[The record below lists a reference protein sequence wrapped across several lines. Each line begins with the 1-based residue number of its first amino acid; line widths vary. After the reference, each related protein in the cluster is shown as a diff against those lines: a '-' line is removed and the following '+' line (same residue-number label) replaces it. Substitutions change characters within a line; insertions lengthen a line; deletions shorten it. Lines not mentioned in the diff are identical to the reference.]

1 MAKYLSGRSKLT
13 PQTRLKEERY
23 KYLSVADAEPN
34 LGEPLVGPSSIGAKP
49 VPVGQQYIVV
59 SVPDNPESFPG
70 ERYWIPNQGGIIPG
84 SISVYDEGLDNLVGG
99 LSSTTQLNFI
109 GAAITTQGYLNPDF
123 SPAPNVDITVF
134 AHGNNTEVLFNSSN
148 DFATDTRF
156 TFNNGL
162 LAAGDRITVG
172 TGGTVITTTG
182 IGSVG
187 IGTTQPTQELHLVG
201 DFRITGDI
209 YDSTNQP
216 GQTGYLLTKSADGV
230 LWVREESIITG
241 AGGTIGQIQ
250 FHNSAGLVDGA
261 DNFYYDFNNQRVG
274 IGSTQPT
281 QLLDVLGVSTF
292 SGGVFI
298 DTLNVSGTSAFG
310 QLINANG
317 GIDVLGHTET
327 DTLNVSGLS
336 TFAGNLDMN
345 ASVNISTNLD
355 VDGTTDLDILNVSET
370 AKFTD
375 TADNTLGNTNTG
387 SVQIDG
393 GVGIDKNLTVGSG
406 ISATNLYI
414 SGIGTIEQFDFG
426 IGEFDNIIVTGI
438 STLGNVVVEGN
449 TIKTKPGAG
458 NLILD
463 SDGAST
469 IQVNDFLYVN
479 KDTESTNKD
488 NGSIYTEGGIGVE
501 KSVNIGLN
509 LNVTGDVG
517 VGTDNPTRK
526 LDVEIQTASFETGS
540 VLDSHPIV
548 EFINLSAGAPRG
560 LEIGSPSDSIYSPV
574 YLKVSGTSNRFAIL
588 DQHNDENFTILD
600 NGNVGIGSTT
610 PTEKL
615 DVIGTAKVDGLK
627 FGSGTAVTSVD
638 TDLSSVS
645 ASDDTLASAKAIKS
659 YVDAQATAQDL
670 DFAGDTGSGSID
682 LDSETFTI
690 VGTENE
696 IQTVGSGNTLTIGL
710 TETGV
715 TADTYGS
722 STQVSQFTVDE
733 NGRITSAS
741 NVNINFSDAN
751 VATADSLTNSRNIAA
766 TGDIAWNVDF
776 KGHEDVSGIATLS
789 DTGVVAGTYGSS
801 TQVGIVT
808 VDSKGRITSAS
819 NVNINF
825 SDANV
830 ATADSLTNSRDIEA
844 TGDISW
850 VVNFKGHEDVSADAT
865 LSDTGVVAGTYGSST
880 QVGIVTVDSKG
891 RITSASNV
899 NIDFGNANVATA
911 DSLTNSRDIEATG
924 DISWF
929 VNFKGHE
936 NVSADATLASII
948 TPGTVGSSTQVGVV
962 TFDAKGRITS
972 ASNVNI
978 DFGNANVA
986 TADSLTDSRNIAATG
1001 DIAWNVDFK
1010 GHENVSGIATLAD
1023 TGVVAGTYGSSTQ
1036 VGIVTVDSK
1045 GRITSASNVNIDFG
1059 NANVATADYAD
1070 NAGIA
1075 TNLKGGIASQIPY
1088 QTAANTTDF
1097 IPNGTSGQL
1106 LQSNGT
1112 SAPSWISVGDIS
1124 AGTAQTANN
1133 LSGGAA
1139 GSIPYQDAPGST
1151 VFLTE
1156 PNANGYILT
1165 YNNSSN
1171 APQWQQLSSIDR
1183 TYTLDAVDSGDNV
1196 ILRLSDGS
1204 TNDDVTITA
1213 GSNIQIDSVSSSG
1226 FTISAVAGA
1235 GLAPDSTISD
1245 LISISGGTIS
1255 ADDVG
1260 ADRIFFWDDSQS
1272 KATHLSVGS
1281 GLQIS
1286 GTTLSATSAGSVTD
1300 VTVSQVS
1307 YGGTNPIT
1315 VTSPSAGTEQINIP
1329 DSSNAYGTRFIETYT
1344 PTTEGN
1350 NGDVWYQVSS

>member
-1 MAKYLSGRSKLT
+1 MASPVIQVKRGLYSNLPALKSGEPGFTTDKYDLFVGLDETLGNNQFFGSGRYWEREDGTNAAQLKLVDKDGSNGINLQVPDT
-13 PQTRLKEERY
+13 TAGIGTWILPNSNTGSQYGLLAIASTSGDERTLEWTSITTNSFDATTLVIESEGISSNDSDTQIPTTAAVKDYVDTTIGNIDLDFAGDTGTGAVDLDSQSFTIAGTSNEIETSASGQTITIGLPDDVTIGQDLTVSRDVQIVRNLNVDGNITVGGTTATLFTQTLK
-23 KYLSVADAEPN
+23 VADADLI
-34 LGEPLVGPSSIGAKP
+34 LGIRTDGSGNDIST
-49 VPVGQQYIVV
+49 
-59 SVPDNPESFPG
+59 DNTA
-70 ERYWIPNQGGIIPG
+70 NHGGIAIA
-84 SISVYDEGLDNLVGG
+84 STEGNSL
-99 LSSTTQLNFI
+99 
-109 GAAITTQGYLNPDF
+109 ITLTNP
-123 SPAPNVDITVF
+123 
-134 AHGNNTEVLFNSSN
+134 
-148 DFATDTRF
+148 
-156 TFNNGL
+156 
-162 LAAGDRITVG
+162 
-172 TGGTVITTTG
+172 
-182 IGSVG
+182 
-187 IGTTQPTQELHLVG
+187 
-201 DFRITGDI
+201 
-209 YDSTNQP
+209 
-216 GQTGYLLTKSADGV
+216 
-230 LWVREESIITG
+230 G
-241 AGGTIGQIQ
+241 AGETLPSTYKKIMWFKEGSFSGLGTDAWLI
-250 FHNSAGLVDGA
+250 NYA
-261 DNFYYDFNNQRVG
+261 VG
-274 IGSTQPT
+274 IGSTQFPT
-281 QLLDVLGVSTF
+281 GTRLAAGNVQFTENDLAVVRNINSTGVSTLPTLDTTNATIDNLTF
-292 SGGVFI
+292 TSGTAITSVDTDLSSVSASD
-298 DTLNVSGTSAFG
+298 DTLASAKAIKSYVDGEVSTVNTTIGNIDLDFAGDSGTGA
-310 QLINANG
+310 
-317 GIDVLGHTET
+317 V
-327 DTLNVSGLS
+327 
-336 TFAGNLDMN
+336 
-345 ASVNISTNLD
+345 
-355 VDGTTDLDILNVSET
+355 DLDSQTFTIAGTANEIET
-370 AKFTD
+370 SGSGQTLTIGLPNEVAITTSL
-375 TADNTLGNTNTG
+375 TAPK
-387 SVQIDG
+387 IY
-393 GVGIDKNLTVGSG
+393 VGSG
-406 ISATNLYI
+406 NEAYLDRANGSNGDLRIFSTN
-414 SGIGTIEQFDFG
+414 
-426 IGEFDNIIVTGI
+426 NIIF
-438 STLGNVVVEGN
+438 
-449 TIKTKPGAG
+449 
-458 NLILD
+458 NL
-463 SDGAST
+463 
-469 IQVNDFLYVN
+469 
-479 KDTESTNKD
+479 DTTD
-488 NGSIYTEGGIGVE
+488 AVIFDYTQG
-501 KSVNIGLN
+501 
-509 LNVTGDVG
+509 
-517 VGTDNPTRK
+517 
-526 LDVEIQTASFETGS
+526 
-540 VLDSHPIV
+540 
-548 EFINLSAGAPRG
+548 
-560 LEIGSPSDSIYSPV
+560 Y
-574 YLKVSGTSNRFAIL
+574 
-588 DQHNDENFTILD
+588 
-600 NGNVGIGSTT
+600 VGIGSTT

-733 NGRITSAS
+733 NGRITSA
-741 NVNINFSDAN
+741 
-751 VATADSLTNSRNIAA
+751 L
-766 TGDIAWNVDF
+766 
-776 KGHEDVSGIATLS
+776 
-789 DTGVVAGTYGSS
+789 
-801 TQVGIVT
+801 
-808 VDSKGRITSAS
+808 
-819 NVNINF
+819 
-825 SDANV
+825 
-830 ATADSLTNSRDIEA
+830 
-844 TGDISW
+844 
-850 VVNFKGHEDVSADAT
+850 
-865 LSDTGVVAGTYGSST
+865 
-880 QVGIVTVDSKG
+880 
-891 RITSASNV
+891 NV

-924 DISWF
+924 DISWA

-936 NVSADATLASII
+936 NVSADATLTSII

-1171 APQWQQLSSIDR
+1171 APQWQQLSSIYR

-1213 GSNIQIDSVSSSG
+1213 GSNITIDSVASSG

-1255 ADDVG
+1255 ADDAG

>member
-134 AHGNNTEVLFNSSN
+134 APGNNTEVLFNSSN

-162 LAAGDRITVG
+162 LAAGDRIVVG

-336 TFAGNLDMN
+336 TFAGNLDIN

-733 NGRITSAS
+733 NGRITSA
-741 NVNINFSDAN
+741 
-751 VATADSLTNSRNIAA
+751 L
-766 TGDIAWNVDF
+766 
-776 KGHEDVSGIATLS
+776 
-789 DTGVVAGTYGSS
+789 
-801 TQVGIVT
+801 
-808 VDSKGRITSAS
+808 
-819 NVNINF
+819 
-825 SDANV
+825 
-830 ATADSLTNSRDIEA
+830 
-844 TGDISW
+844 
-850 VVNFKGHEDVSADAT
+850 
-865 LSDTGVVAGTYGSST
+865 
-880 QVGIVTVDSKG
+880 
-891 RITSASNV
+891 NV

-924 DISWF
+924 DISWA

-936 NVSADATLASII
+936 NVSADATLTSII

-1213 GSNIQIDSVSSSG
+1213 GSNITIDSVASSG

>member
-134 AHGNNTEVLFNSSN
+134 APGNNTEVLFNSSN

-216 GQTGYLLTKSADGV
+216 GETGYLLTKSADGV

-310 QLINANG
+310 QLINA
-317 GIDVLGHTET
+317 
-327 DTLNVSGLS
+327 
-336 TFAGNLDMN
+336 
-345 ASVNISTNLD
+345 SVNISTNLD

-426 IGEFDNIIVTGI
+426 TGEFDNIIVTGI

-469 IQVNDFLYVN
+469 IKVNDFLYVN
-479 KDTESTNKD
+479 KNTESTNKD

-659 YVDAQATAQDL
+659 YVDTQATAQDL

-722 STQVSQFTVDE
+722 STHVSQFTVDE
-733 NGRITSAS
+733 NGRITSA
-741 NVNINFSDAN
+741 
-751 VATADSLTNSRNIAA
+751 L
-766 TGDIAWNVDF
+766 
-776 KGHEDVSGIATLS
+776 
-789 DTGVVAGTYGSS
+789 
-801 TQVGIVT
+801 
-808 VDSKGRITSAS
+808 
-819 NVNINF
+819 
-825 SDANV
+825 
-830 ATADSLTNSRDIEA
+830 
-844 TGDISW
+844 
-850 VVNFKGHEDVSADAT
+850 
-865 LSDTGVVAGTYGSST
+865 
-880 QVGIVTVDSKG
+880 
-891 RITSASNV
+891 NV

-911 DSLTNSRDIEATG
+911 DSLTNSRDIEETG
-924 DISWF
+924 DISWA

-936 NVSADATLASII
+936 NVSADATLTSII

-986 TADSLTDSRNIAATG
+986 TADSLTNSRNIAATG

-1088 QTAANTTDF
+1088 QTAANTTGF

-1133 LSGGAA
+1133 FSGGAA

-1213 GSNIQIDSVSSSG
+1213 GSNITIDSVASSG

-1245 LISISGGTIS
+1245 LISISG
-1255 ADDVG
+1255 
-1260 ADRIFFWDDSQS
+1260 
-1272 KATHLSVGS
+1272 
-1281 GLQIS
+1281 
-1286 GTTLSATSAGSVTD
+1286 
-1300 VTVSQVS
+1300 
-1307 YGGTNPIT
+1307 
-1315 VTSPSAGTEQINIP
+1315 
-1329 DSSNAYGTRFIETYT
+1329 
-1344 PTTEGN
+1344 
-1350 NGDVWYQVSS
+1350 

>member
-59 SVPDNPESFPG
+59 SVPDNPASFPG

-109 GAAITTQGYLNPDF
+109 GEAITAQGYLNPDF

-134 AHGNNTEVLFNSSN
+134 APGNNTEVLFNSSN

-162 LAAGDRITVG
+162 LAAGDRIVVG

-336 TFAGNLDMN
+336 TFAGNLDIN

-548 EFINLSAGAPRG
+548 EFINLSHGAPRG
-560 LEIGSPSDSIYSPV
+560 LEIGSPADSIYSPV

-600 NGNVGIGSTT
+600 NGNVDIGSTT

-733 NGRITSAS
+733 NGRITSA
-741 NVNINFSDAN
+741 
-751 VATADSLTNSRNIAA
+751 L
-766 TGDIAWNVDF
+766 
-776 KGHEDVSGIATLS
+776 
-789 DTGVVAGTYGSS
+789 
-801 TQVGIVT
+801 
-808 VDSKGRITSAS
+808 
-819 NVNINF
+819 
-825 SDANV
+825 
-830 ATADSLTNSRDIEA
+830 
-844 TGDISW
+844 
-850 VVNFKGHEDVSADAT
+850 
-865 LSDTGVVAGTYGSST
+865 
-880 QVGIVTVDSKG
+880 
-891 RITSASNV
+891 NV

-924 DISWF
+924 DISWA

-936 NVSADATLASII
+936 NVSADATLTSII

-1059 NANVATADYAD
+1059 NANVATADYAN

-1133 LSGGAA
+1133 FSGGAA

-1213 GSNIQIDSVSSSG
+1213 GSNITIDSVASSG

-1255 ADDVG
+1255 ADDAG

>member
-134 AHGNNTEVLFNSSN
+134 APGNNTEVLFNSSN

-336 TFAGNLDMN
+336 TFAGNLDIN

-733 NGRITSAS
+733 NGRITSA
-741 NVNINFSDAN
+741 
-751 VATADSLTNSRNIAA
+751 L
-766 TGDIAWNVDF
+766 
-776 KGHEDVSGIATLS
+776 
-789 DTGVVAGTYGSS
+789 
-801 TQVGIVT
+801 
-808 VDSKGRITSAS
+808 
-819 NVNINF
+819 
-825 SDANV
+825 
-830 ATADSLTNSRDIEA
+830 
-844 TGDISW
+844 
-850 VVNFKGHEDVSADAT
+850 
-865 LSDTGVVAGTYGSST
+865 
-880 QVGIVTVDSKG
+880 
-891 RITSASNV
+891 NV

-924 DISWF
+924 DISWA

-936 NVSADATLASII
+936 NVSADATLTSII

-1213 GSNIQIDSVSSSG
+1213 GSNITIDSVASSG

>member
-134 AHGNNTEVLFNSSN
+134 APGNNTEVLFNSSN

-162 LAAGDRITVG
+162 LAAGDRIVVG

-298 DTLNVSGTSAFG
+298 DTLNVSGFSTFTK
-310 QLINANG
+310 LIDADG
-317 GIDVLGHTET
+317 GIDVFGNTET

-336 TFAGNLDMN
+336 TFAGNLDIN

-426 IGEFDNIIVTGI
+426 TGEFDNIIVTGI

-469 IQVNDFLYVN
+469 IKVNDFLYVN
-479 KDTESTNKD
+479 KNTESTNKD

-733 NGRITSAS
+733 NGRITSALNVNIDFGNANVATADSLTNSRDIEATGDISWAVNFKGHENVSADATLTSIITPGTVGSSTQVGVVTFDAKGRITSAS
-741 NVNINFSDAN
+741 NVNIDFGNAN

-776 KGHEDVSGIATLS
+776 KGHENVSGIATL
-789 DTGVVAGTYGSS
+789 A
-801 TQVGIVT
+801 
-808 VDSKGRITSAS
+808 
-819 NVNINF
+819 
-825 SDANV
+825 
-830 ATADSLTNSRDIEA
+830 
-844 TGDISW
+844 
-850 VVNFKGHEDVSADAT
+850 
-865 LSDTGVVAGTYGSST
+865 DTGVVAGTYGSST

-986 TADSLTDSRNIAATG
+986 TAD
-1001 DIAWNVDFK
+1001 
-1010 GHENVSGIATLAD
+1010 
-1023 TGVVAGTYGSSTQ
+1023 
-1036 VGIVTVDSK
+1036 
-1045 GRITSASNVNIDFG
+1045 
-1059 NANVATADYAD
+1059 YAD

-1139 GSIPYQDAPGST
+1139 GSIP
-1151 VFLTE
+1151 
-1156 PNANGYILT
+1156 
-1165 YNNSSN
+1165 
-1171 APQWQQLSSIDR
+1171 
-1183 TYTLDAVDSGDNV
+1183 
-1196 ILRLSDGS
+1196 
-1204 TNDDVTITA
+1204 
-1213 GSNIQIDSVSSSG
+1213 
-1226 FTISAVAGA
+1226 
-1235 GLAPDSTISD
+1235 
-1245 LISISGGTIS
+1245 
-1255 ADDVG
+1255 
-1260 ADRIFFWDDSQS
+1260 
-1272 KATHLSVGS
+1272 
-1281 GLQIS
+1281 
-1286 GTTLSATSAGSVTD
+1286 
-1300 VTVSQVS
+1300 
-1307 YGGTNPIT
+1307 
-1315 VTSPSAGTEQINIP
+1315 
-1329 DSSNAYGTRFIETYT
+1329 
-1344 PTTEGN
+1344 
-1350 NGDVWYQVSS
+1350 